1 MKIWHLTKTASG
13 GAGQYAL
20 RLSNAFRAAGIEST
34 VLVAEGPERDGVGL
48 LKRLDLPA
56 RRFAARGI
64 RSLSHRISLAPYHSL
79 RGLEHYDSPSGLQAP
94 DIVHL
99 HGMTGWIGVS
109 GLRRLIPSQAKVFWT
124 AHDLWML
131 SGGCVVYRGCD
142 EFRRNCS
149 GCPILGTPWK
159 MFAGQELRAKK
170 AFIEAHQIRPIA
182 NSQWMADRIRESSL
196 FGWLGDIPII
206 SPIVDDAYLM
216 ECIPDLRQE
225 LRIPAERLV
234 ISLGARS
241 IDDKFKGIP
250 QFLELLSRTQ
260 ELAGSLTVL
269 VFGPGNIDVPGNLD
283 VRLLGNL
290 TNPRRLA
297 SVYRASNV
305 YVSPSQMETF
315 GMTLVEAQACGTP
328 VICFS
333 VGGTPEAVRDG
344 ETGWL
349 TPCGDF
355 QALMERLRLLLKDLQ
370 KLTAVGET
378 ARRWTRAEFCGNAVA
393 GRQAAIYSHND
404 SSKFHG

>member
-1 MKIWHLTKTASG
+1 MKIWHLTRTIHG

-20 RLSNAFRAAGIEST
+20 RLSNALCSAGCQSA
-34 VLVAEGPERDGVGL
+34 VLAAEGTEGDGI
-48 LKRLDLPA
+48 KRLNRVDSPV
-56 RRFAARGI
+56 RRFAARGF
-64 RSLSHRISLAPYHSL
+64 RSLSHRISFAPFHSL
-79 RGLEHYDSPSGLQAP
+79 RGPELYQSSESIGAGDV
-94 DIVHL
+94 VHL
-99 HGMTGWIGVS
+99 HGMTGWIGVA
-109 GLRRLIPSQAKVFWT
+109 GLSRLIPHGARFFWT

-142 EFRRNCS
+142 EFQRDCY
-149 GCPILGTPWK
+149 GCPILRPPWK
-159 MFAGQELRAKK
+159 WMARQELQVKQSFMEK
-170 AFIEAHQIRPIA
+170 YQIHPIA

-196 FGWLGDIPII
+196 FKHLDNIPII
-206 SPIVDDAYLM
+206 PPIVDDAYLS
-216 ECIPDLRQE
+216 EGISDLRQE
-225 LRIPAERLV
+225 MGIPAGRLV

-250 QFLELLSRTQ
+250 QFLELLSRTK

-283 VRLLGNL
+283 VRLLGSL
-290 TNPRRLA
+290 SDPQQLA
-297 SVYRASNV
+297 KVYRTSNV

-355 QALMERLRLLLKDLQ
+355 QALMERLRLLLKDLP
-370 KLTAVGET
+370 KLTATGEN
-378 ARRWTRAEFCGNAVA
+378 ARRWSRAMFCGNTVA
-393 GRQAAIYSHND
+393 SRQNAIYSNRG